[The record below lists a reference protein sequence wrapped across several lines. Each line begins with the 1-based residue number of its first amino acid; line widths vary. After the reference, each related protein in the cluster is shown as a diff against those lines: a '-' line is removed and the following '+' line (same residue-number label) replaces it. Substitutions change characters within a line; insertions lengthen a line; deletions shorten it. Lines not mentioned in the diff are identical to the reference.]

1 MREEMERT
9 MGLKEAIMIG
19 IGGTVGPGIFILTGA
34 ALGIAGPGAILS
46 HLMVVMLTII
56 TALNY
61 CELSTA
67 IPMQGGGYTFTKRAL
82 GGIWSFMVG
91 FFMFLANVVYSA
103 FSALGFSTLISDFL
117 RSIGIQTTNFQII
130 LIGMVTVCLFTY
142 INLRGGE
149 ETGKTQTLL
158 SVSLMILLSL
168 VLLSGILPLFN
179 GGFYPIEDLTPYGI
193 GSVLTTSVMIYVM
206 YFGFEVIST
215 ASGEIKNPERTIPK
229 SILIAVFISSF
240 LYMFSTIV
248 VLINVPYA
256 YLHEMVERGETINA
270 IAIVAIRTMGGLGFL
285 IVSFCGFLATLTSLN
300 AAIIASA
307 RICYALSRDGYFP
320 DKLSYLDKETS
331 SPRNAVILSGI
342 LSLMFTATGIAYF
355 VVSVTD
361 FLLLLALALINY
373 SVIGLR
379 KKRPFL
385 KRPFRTP
392 FYPILPILATFTN
405 IVLLPVTALL
415 HFDAFIIGSV
425 VIVLG
430 VLFYAYKMVGF
441 ERIKMQI
448 GGMDIGMGF
457 ILLVMGLYLIS
468 NAILSPLINLVM
480 AASLILI
487 GLLTLIIGLIHVVY

>member
-1 MREEMERT
+1 MERT
-9 MGLKEAIMIG
+9 MGLKEAVMIG

-46 HLMVVMLTII
+46 HLIVIMLTIL

-103 FSALGFSTLISDFL
+103 FSALGFSTLLSDFL
-117 RSIGIQTTNFQII
+117 TNFAIQMTGIQTVI
-130 LIGMVTVCLFTY
+130 IGMVAVCIFTY

-158 SVSLMILLSL
+158 SVSLMALLSL
-168 VLLSGILPLFN
+168 VLFSGILPLFN
-179 GGFYPIEDLTPYGI
+179 EGSYSIREFTPYGI
-193 GSVLTTSVMIYVM
+193 DSILTTSVMIYVM

-215 ASGEIKNPERTIPK
+215 ASGEIKNPDKTIPK

-240 LYMFSTIV
+240 LYMFSTV
-248 VLINVPYA
+248 VALINVPYT
-256 YLHEMVERGETINA
+256 YLHEMIKRGETVNA
-270 IAIVAIRTMGGLGFL
+270 IAEVAVRTMGDFGFL
-285 IVSFCGFLATLTSLN
+285 IISFCGFLATLTSLN

-320 DKLSYLDKETS
+320 DRLSYLDKETN

-342 LSLMFTATGIAYF
+342 IALMFTATGIAYF

-379 KKRPFL
+379 RKRPYL
-385 KRPFRTP
+385 KRPFKTP
-392 FYPILPILATFTN
+392 FYPILPIIATFTN
-405 IVLLPVTALL
+405 IALLPVTALL

-430 VLFYAYKMVGF
+430 VLFYAYNMVGF

-448 GGMDIGMGF
+448 GGMDIGMGS

-468 NAILSPLINLVM
+468 NTILSPIVNLVM
-480 AASLILI
+480 AVSLILI
-487 GLLTLIIGLIHVVY
+487 GILTLMVGLIHILY